1 MEQVSLGKIGRY
13 DVVRV
18 LGRGGMGEVLLA
30 QDENLSRYVA
40 IKRPLKSAMAEG
52 LARFQVEAKA
62 ATLRHPNIPAVY
74 EMGVHED
81 LPFIAMEFVEG
92 ESLEKIIASKR
103 ELDLITKLSIIEQVC
118 SALGYAHSKG
128 VIHRDIKPANII
140 VQPDG
145 VARIIDFGIAK
156 VQDDAPG
163 SDLTKASQL
172 IGSLHYIAPER
183 FWGGPIDGRVDL
195 FSAGVTLF
203 KLLTGTEPF
212 VGGEA
217 TASFK
222 IMNEAHSPLGAYL
235 HDYPPALDEIIERSL
250 AKNPEDRYRTGEDF
264 ADALHEVMED
274 LKRSRFTELFN
285 DAERLATERRFA
297 PALELLEEAIKLDPS
312 NTQARKL
319 RKFVREHQ
327 ERIRRAER
335 LRESLLRSDE
345 ALLSGNFDEALT
357 QLRDAQ
363 SLDPES
369 AEIKAK
375 IQTVED
381 KKRRYERATK
391 ALGDAEIAKARGDVN
406 GAMRIVT
413 RALEEDTE
421 NKKLQAA
428 STALGRLLELEAQRG
443 RLLELLEQATRALAA
458 RDLDAAEALLN
469 EAGAIDA
476 ASVETDKLRRELVK
490 ARELESRRAAL
501 AEIEARVHE
510 LIRTETFDQATGLLA
525 RALERLPNETTL
537 HRLKAEVDAEAR
549 KFHTRRLVETAIQQ
563 AQDLFAASPLEAL
576 TTLQRAIEQAP
587 GEERLIAYERTL
599 RWELEEQKSDR
610 VRESTALKARELMDK
625 QDFDRAVDILEWFQV
640 EFGEDSDIAA
650 LLSLARNEVAARRRK
665 ETVDRTLVDARAHM
679 RDGRLDEAIGL
690 LESASQQTGEATIN
704 HLLQEAREQQAAQS
718 RKFEALQKRV
728 EQLRDRG
735 ELDEAIRVLE
745 EQSSAAPSNTGL
757 HKLLKE
763 IRSQRDQKHAVV
775 DAIRVAK
782 EAAKRHDFA
791 ASLEGLQTV
800 ARAYG
805 EPAEIAQAIGE
816 IEDQRSAHAQEVVAT
831 SIEAARGC
839 LIKKDPQGALEALK
853 GSTGLLEY
861 AGEQKQ
867 AEWQKVG
874 LGVKKALEQS
884 GSAGAAGAFDQQ
896 LSLIAQTRPRRMPV
910 WALAVVGV
918 LVVAAVAVVLVL
930 RKPAP
935 QIVVHTQ
942 IVVPKVPAGS
952 TVRIDGVTEALNSN
966 GAVVADVKPGTHE
979 VSVTKDGFEA
989 FNDRLDVDAGQS
1001 VREEEVKLSPLPPVG
1016 VPTGTFAVIPQ
1027 SDLPAVKVFVNGQL
1041 KGEKR
1046 AGEKITLPVGSY
1058 HVRYAWAGYVD
1069 SKDHVIDIAKGA
1081 DIQDNIVLVK
1091 APTVA
1096 KPTSPA
1102 IATAAPVPAAQ
1113 SAPAPAAA
1121 APVAAPKGS
1130 LEASAA
1136 SIERGQSVTLVW
1148 KLENVS
1154 SGEITELGKVDA
1166 VGYRAVAPSQTTTY
1180 QLTVNGAQLATARVE
1195 VREPVKAAAPPP
1207 PAQPTV
1213 SAPMQPA
1220 GPDKSI
1226 LQQAV
1231 LASYVGVF
1239 SRASGKSVKDCKA
1252 AFTSVYGGK
1261 LKDFTS
1267 WCDLAKSFTP
1277 VEQCSQT
1284 GGSPD
1289 APTLACVERVAV
1301 RLKDGGTQ
1309 DFPPQSKT
1317 FHFTKGADGSWNVT
1331 GW

>member
-13 DVVRV
+13 DVIRV

-52 LARFQVEAKA
+52 LARFQIEAKA

-74 EMGVHED
+74 EMGVHDD
-81 LPFIAMEFVEG
+81 LPFIAMEYVEG
-92 ESLEKIIASKR
+92 ESLEKVIASKR
-103 ELDLITKLSIIEQVC
+103 EMDLIAKLSIIEQVC

-156 VQDDAPG
+156 VQDDTPG

-222 IMNEAHSPLGAYL
+222 IMNEAHSQLSAYL
-235 HDYPPALDEIIERSL
+235 HDYPPVMDEIVAKSL
-250 AKNPEDRYRTGEDF
+250 AKNPEDRYQTGEDF
-264 ADALHEVMED
+264 ADALHDVMED
-274 LKRSRFTELFN
+274 LKRSRVSELFN

-345 ALLSGNFDEALT
+345 ALLSGNFEEALT
-357 QLRDAQ
+357 QLREAQ
-363 SLDPES
+363 GLDPES

-381 KKRRYERATK
+381 KKRRHERATR
-391 ALGDAEIAKARGDVN
+391 ALGEAEITKSRGDIN
-406 GAMRIVT
+406 GAMRIVA
-413 RALEEDTE
+413 RALEEDQE

-428 STALGRLLELEAQRG
+428 SAALGRLLELEAQRG

-469 EAGAIDA
+469 EAGTIDA

-490 ARELESRRAAL
+490 ARELESRRSAL

-510 LIRTETFDQATGLLA
+510 LIRTETFDQATDLLT

-563 AQDLFAASPLEAL
+563 AQQQFASSPLEAL
-576 TTLQRAIEQAP
+576 TALQKAIEQAP

-599 RWELEEQKSDR
+599 RWELEAQRSDR

-625 QDFDRAVDILEWFQV
+625 QDYERAVDILEWFQV
-640 EFGEDSDIAA
+640 EFGEDPDISA
-650 LLSLARNEVAARRRK
+650 LLSMARNEVAARRRK
-665 ETVDRTLVDARAHM
+665 EVVERTLNDARAHM
-679 RDGRLDEAIGL
+679 RDGRLDEAISV
-690 LESASQQTGEATIN
+690 LEAASQQTGEAPIN
-704 HLLQEAREQQAAQS
+704 HLLQEAREQQTAQA
-718 RKFEALQKRV
+718 RKLDAVQKRA
-728 EQLRDRG
+728 EQLRERG
-735 ELDEAIRVLE
+735 EVDEAIRVLE
-745 EQSSAAPSNTGL
+745 EQSSYASVNTGP
-757 HKLLKE
+757 HKLLKDL
-763 IRSQRDQKHAVV
+763 RAQRDQKQAVV
-775 DAIRVAK
+775 NAIRAAR
-782 EAAKRHDFA
+782 EAAKRHEFA
-791 ASLEGLQTV
+791 ASLDGLHTV

-816 IEDQRSAHAQEVVAT
+816 IEEQRSAHAQEVVSN
-831 SIEAARGC
+831 SIETARGC
-839 LIKKDPQGALEALK
+839 LFKKDVQGALEALK
-853 GSTGLLEY
+853 AATGLLEF

-884 GSAGAAGAFDQQ
+884 GSSSAAGAFDQQ
-896 LSLIAQTRPRRMPV
+896 LSTIAQTRPRRVPI
-910 WALAVVGV
+910 WAIATIAGV
-918 LVVAAVAVVLVL
+918 LVVAAGAVVLVL
-930 RKPAP
+930 RRPAP
-935 QIVVHTQ
+935 PIAAHTQ
-942 IVVPKVPAGS
+942 ITLPKVPAGS
-952 TVRIDGVTEALNSN
+952 TVRIDGVTETINQN
-966 GAVVADVKPGTHE
+966 GAVITEVKPGTHE
-979 VSVTKDGFEA
+979 VSVTKEGFEA

-1027 SDLPAVKVFVNGQL
+1027 PDLPAVKVFVNGQL

-1058 HVRYAWAGYVD
+1058 HVRYAWGGYVD
-1069 SKDHVIDIAKGA
+1069 SKDHVIDIARDT
-1081 DIQDNIVLVK
+1081 DIQDTILLLK
-1091 APTVA
+1091 APTAIKPVA
-1096 KPTSPA
+1096 A
-1102 IATAAPVPAAQ
+1102 LATATPAQPTQAAP
-1113 SAPAPAAA
+1113 PAP

-1148 KLENVS
+1148 KVENAA

-1180 QLTVNGAQLATARVE
+1180 QLSANGAQLATAKVE
-1195 VREPVKAAAPPP
+1195 VREPVKPVITPA
-1207 PAQPTV
+1207 PAQPVV
-1213 SAPMQPA
+1213 SALSQPS
-1220 GPDKSI
+1220 GPDKSL

-1231 LASYVGVF
+1231 MASYAAVF
-1239 SRASGKSVKDCKA
+1239 SRASGKSGRDCKA

-1277 VEQCSQT
+1277 AEQCSQA
-1284 GGSPD
+1284 GGSAE
-1289 APTLACVERVAV
+1289 APTLTCVERVAV

-1317 FHFTKGADGSWNVT
+1317 FHFAKSADGSWNVT

>member
-1 MEQVSLGKIGRY
+1 MEY
-13 DVVRV
+13 
-18 LGRGGMGEVLLA
+18 
-30 QDENLSRYVA
+30 
-40 IKRPLKSAMAEG
+40 
-52 LARFQVEAKA
+52 
-62 ATLRHPNIPAVY
+62 
-74 EMGVHED
+74 
-81 LPFIAMEFVEG
+81 VEG

-103 ELDLITKLSIIEQVC
+103 ELDLISKLSIIEQVC
-118 SALGYAHSKG
+118 SALGYAHTKG

-183 FWGGPIDGRVDL
+183 FWGGAIDGRVDL

-222 IMNEAHSPLGAYL
+222 IMNEAHSQLSAYL
-235 HDYPPALDEIIERSL
+235 HDYPPVLDEIIAKSL

-274 LKRSRFTELFN
+274 LKRSRVSELFN

-335 LRESLLRSDE
+335 LRECLLRGDE
-345 ALLSGNFDEALT
+345 ALLSGNFEEALT

-363 SLDPES
+363 GLDPES

-381 KKRRYERATK
+381 KKRRHERAIR
-391 ALGDAEIAKARGDVN
+391 ALGEAEIAKSRGDIN
-406 GAMRIVT
+406 GAMRIVA
-413 RALEEDTE
+413 RALEEDQE

-428 STALGRLLELEAQRG
+428 SAALGRLLELEAQRG

-458 RDLDAAEALLN
+458 RELDAAEAILN

-501 AEIEARVHE
+501 AEIETRVHD
-510 LIRTETFDQATGLLA
+510 LIRTETFDQASDLLA

-576 TTLQRAIEQAP
+576 TTLQKAIEQAP

-599 RWELEEQKSDR
+599 RWELESQKSDR
-610 VRESTALKARELMDK
+610 IRESTALKARELMDK
-625 QDFDRAVDILEWFQV
+625 QDYERAVDILEWFQV
-640 EFGEDSDIAA
+640 EIGEDSDIAA

-665 ETVDRTLVDARAHM
+665 ETVERTLTDARACM
-679 RDGRLDEAIGL
+679 RDGRLDEAISV
-690 LESASQQTGEATIN
+690 LESAAQLTGEVTIN
-704 HLLQEAREQQAAQS
+704 HLLQEAREQQGAQA
-718 RKFEALQKRV
+718 RKLEALQNRV
-728 EQLRDRG
+728 QQLRERG
-735 ELDEAIRVLE
+735 EVDEAIRVLE
-745 EQSSAAPSNTGL
+745 EQSAAAPVNTGL
-757 HKLLKE
+757 HKLLKDLKA
-763 IRSQRDQKHAVV
+763 QRDQKQAVSNAV
-775 DAIRVAK
+775 RVAK
-782 EAAKRHDFA
+782 EAAKQHDFA
-791 ASLEGLQTV
+791 ASIEGLHTV

-805 EPAEIAQAIGE
+805 EPSEIAQAIAE
-816 IEDQRSAHAQEVVAT
+816 IEEQRSAYAQEAVAN
-831 SIEAARGC
+831 SIETARGC

-853 GSTGLLEY
+853 SSTSLLEY

-874 LGVKKALEQS
+874 VGVKKALEQ
-884 GSAGAAGAFDQQ
+884 AGASGASGAFDQQ
-896 LSLIAQTRPRRMPV
+896 LSSIAQARPRRLPI
-910 WALAVVGV
+910 WAIAAVGV
-918 LVVAAVAVVLVL
+918 LAIAAVAIVLVL

-935 QIVVHTQ
+935 QIVVRTQ
-942 IVVPKVPAGS
+942 IVLPKVPAGS
-952 TVRIDGVTEALNSN
+952 TVRIDGVTEAINPN
-966 GAVVADVKPGTHE
+966 GGVAADVKPGTHE

-989 FNDRLDVDAGQS
+989 FNDRLDVDSGQS

-1046 AGEKITLPVGSY
+1046 SGEKITLPVGSY

-1069 SKDHVIDIAKGA
+1069 SKDHVIDIAKDA
-1081 DIQDNIVLVK
+1081 DIQDNVLLVK
-1091 APTVA
+1091 APTSA
-1096 KPTSPA
+1096 K
-1102 IATAAPVPAAQ
+1102 ATAPALATATPPQPAQ
-1113 SAPAPAAA
+1113 AAPAAA
-1121 APVAAPKGS
+1121 VLAPVAAPKGS
-1130 LEASAA
+1130 LEASAS

-1148 KLENVS
+1148 KLENAS
-1154 SGEITELGKVDA
+1154 TGDISELGKVDA
-1166 VGYRAVAPSQTTTY
+1166 VGYRSVSPAQTTIY
-1180 QLTVNGAQLATARVE
+1180 QLSVNGTQLATARVE

-1207 PAQPTV
+1207 PTQTAV
-1213 SAPMQPA
+1213 STPAQPA
-1220 GPDKSI
+1220 GPDKSV
-1226 LQQAV
+1226 LQQA
-1231 LASYVGVF
+1231 LMASYAGVF
-1239 SRASGKSVKDCKA
+1239 SRASGKSGKDCKA
-1252 AFTSVYGGK
+1252 AFTGVYGGK

-1267 WCDLAKSFTP
+1267 WCDLARSFTP
-1277 VEQCSQT
+1277 AEQCSQA
-1284 GGSPD
+1284 GGSQE
-1289 APTLACVERVAV
+1289 APTLTCVERVAV

-1317 FHFTKGADGSWNVT
+1317 FHFAQGADGSLNVT